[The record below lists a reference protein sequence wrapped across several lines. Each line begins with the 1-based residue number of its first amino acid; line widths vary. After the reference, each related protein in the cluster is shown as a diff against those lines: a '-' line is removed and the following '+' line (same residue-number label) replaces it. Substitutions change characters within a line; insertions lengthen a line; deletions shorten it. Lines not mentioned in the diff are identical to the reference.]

1 MAGLPLDAPGRDYA
15 RDPAEG
21 WRSLG
26 SAVGRAPGEL
36 AADEAPWL
44 AVAEAVNR
52 GDHDRVGTRSELE
65 ALLIGV
71 RGIRHPDCQR
81 AAKRLRGM
89 LPGTRRAPGR
99 GDDPATGG

>member
-1 MAGLPLDAPGRDYA
+1 VAGLPLDAPGRDYA
-15 RDPAEG
+15 RDPAES

-52 GDHDRVGTRSELE
+52 GDHDRVGTRSAVE
-65 ALLIGV
+65 AVLIGV
-71 RGIRHPDCQR
+71 RGIRHPDCQ
-81 AAKRLRGM
+81 AAAERLRGM
-89 LPGTRRAPGR
+89 LGRSRRAE
-99 GDDPATGG
+99 DPALGD